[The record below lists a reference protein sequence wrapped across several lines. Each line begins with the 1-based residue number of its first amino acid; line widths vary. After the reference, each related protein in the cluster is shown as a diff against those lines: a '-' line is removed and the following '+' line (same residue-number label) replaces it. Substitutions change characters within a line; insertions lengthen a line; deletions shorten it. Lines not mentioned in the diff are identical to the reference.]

1 METGTLLHYTKYVYP
16 GIQILKRNF
25 TQLKKDKYK
34 DIQCRTVDNKEKKR
48 KEKKEKL
55 QMFIQRNEL
64 NNL

>member
-34 DIQCRTVDNKEKKR
+34 DIQCRTVDNKEKKK
-48 KEKKEKL
+48 KEKKEKPK
-55 QMFIQRNEL
+55 E
-64 NNL
+64 